1 MSVSMKSEL
10 SNMSREPS
18 SMAFRGMGSGDTYV
32 GGEEKEKEWGEERRS
47 RGRREEVEEGEK
59 EWGEERRRREGGE
72 ERGEK
77 KGGRRLEILQSLVV
91 LLLLTSQRSRNL
103 LKNTNAMFSQSTAW
117 CEEQEK

>member
-32 GGEEKEKEWGEERRS
+32 GERKKRWS
-47 RGRREEVEEGEK
+47 GGRRKGVEEGEK
-59 EWGEERRRREGGE
+59 EGRKERRRGGKRRE
-72 ERGEK
+72 
-77 KGGRRLEILQSLVV
+77 KGGKEVRNIAKPGGTPPP
-91 LLLLTSQRSRNL
+91 TSQRSRNL